1 MYRKIEIRFDIYRTE
16 YLKSVIKGL
25 KLFFSALFSLQIKL
39 LLCNRNNLKNWML
52 LPYLK
57 KVSNETEELKG
68 LRTTIQKDEKNA
80 LFCNSVNSV
89 MFSSKFSFKENNIFQ
104 LVEQNVHA
112 KGRGP
117 EAI

>member
-39 LLCNRNNLKNWML
+39 LLCNRNNLKNWMPL
-52 LPYLK
+52 QYLK

-68 LRTTIQKDEKNA
+68 LRPTYKKMKKM
-80 LFCNSVNSV
+80 FC
-89 MFSSKFSFKENNIFQ
+89 F
-104 LVEQNVHA
+104 
-112 KGRGP
+112 
-117 EAI
+117 AIVSIP